1 MSVNGNPIIFLCVL
15 NFSFIQNV
23 VLSFEFADNHL
34 TEGAALLVLFDL
46 DIKIYSTV
54 FVNE

>member
-1 MSVNGNPIIFLCVL
+1 MSVNGNPIFFLCVL